1 MMRGVANWGMIGWD
15 SYVRPDGPVPCKYAM
30 VGEAPVNEEIR
41 VGRGFVGPSGKLIWP
56 LMRRLANLSREEV
69 YVSNLCKLPLDIDLP
84 SDEKMDEED
93 FRICAAA
100 LQAELRQVK
109 PEVVLAVGV
118 LAARG
123 LLGDD
128 FTKMEVCNGVGFKH
142 SDGYVVV
149 PTWHPA
155 AALRGGGED
164 ALAYTGAAVASLR
177 QPKMPRPLVIP
188 AADYRVEVGSEK
200 LIGIDTE
207 GTTRDPICLTWA
219 TGGSRSYVKP
229 KDVPQFW
236 MSLRASG
243 ATAIYHNAPWD
254 WAVIEKMGVT
264 KPWLVPYRDTMEL
277 AYLRQVEPR
286 GLKGLAYRHYRLR
299 MKTWEEVTLPYYFQ
313 AVQLDAKAIVDAGIT
328 STPRYGK
335 KGQLLKKPAITITD
349 EAKTLKRALENP
361 KLLATRMG
369 WWDGEMGGS
378 NPPTLRFVPQEEVV
392 EYATLDPY
400 MTLKVLE
407 VLG

>member
-1 MMRGVANWGMIGWD
+1 MMRGVANWGMIGLD

-128 FTKMEVCNGVGFKH
+128 FTKMEVCNGMGFLK
-142 SDGYVVV
+142 DTYTVV

-164 ALAYTGAAVASLR
+164 ALAYTGDAIAHF
-177 QPKMPRPLVIP
+177 
-188 AADYRVEVGSEK
+188 RVKSS
-200 LIGIDTE
+200 
-207 GTTRDPICLTWA
+207 P
-219 TGGSRSYVKP
+219 
-229 KDVPQFW
+229 
-236 MSLRASG
+236 
-243 ATAIYHNAPWD
+243 
-254 WAVIEKMGVT
+254 
-264 KPWLVPYRDTMEL
+264 
-277 AYLRQVEPR
+277 
-286 GLKGLAYRHYRLR
+286 
-299 MKTWEEVTLPYYFQ
+299 
-313 AVQLDAKAIVDAGIT
+313 
-328 STPRYGK
+328 
-335 KGQLLKKPAITITD
+335 
-349 EAKTLKRALENP
+349 
-361 KLLATRMG
+361 
-369 WWDGEMGGS
+369 
-378 NPPTLRFVPQEEVV
+378 
-392 EYATLDPY
+392 
-400 MTLKVLE
+400 
-407 VLG
+407 